1 MGRLPGGGDLGEEG
15 GRVGAPQVRDS
26 GGGGVVV
33 FQAEEPAQAE
43 VEGLEGACMFLLAL
57 NLQVSVR
64 RSS

>member
-1 MGRLPGGGDLGEEG
+1 M
-15 GRVGAPQVRDS
+15 
-26 GGGGVVV
+26 VV